1 MYYMNNILLYTFSS
15 ERALTLCRTTWSNAQ
30 PPPGCISM
38 SFFKHTTQLIIM
50 IKWRNIQCYQNFT
63 KGRSQLLGC
72 LAYTAAPIAEVFHE
86 FA

>member
-1 MYYMNNILLYTFSS
+1 MLYYDVKHAKVARLQQHVILYTPSQIIIMM
-15 ERALTLCRTTWSNAQ
+15 EWSN
-30 PPPGCISM
+30 
-38 SFFKHTTQLIIM
+38 
-50 IKWRNIQCYQNFT
+50 RRCYQNFT